1 MRTIRSSQAGG
12 SHAGLACTGRAQ
24 DHRAGSAP
32 GRPRRRRLGCT
43 DDATSPDAIGARAKR
58 PPPARIA
65 SRTAKRRWRRRIGQ
79 RRQRSICG
87 GGAGARGAD
96 RTSGPVGPIAPVLTR
111 ETAAP
116 ARGQAKPSREPRSRG
131 RGGKPPPEFPAHARV
146 ANPRALPG
154 PTGRS
159 PPPCPRTTSS
169 PRSDRPDRF
178 VPAAGQE
185 GGVRRAPGSANLPRP
200 EGCSPRGRS
209 SRDSRARP
217 RHAGNHTDGCRPSR
231 PGAVPGA
238 TCAPANLPCDGS
250 AGWSHRLD
258 AARSPRPIG
267 RAQRGRKSRQVL
279 IRYIGIRTRGF
290 VQASGS
296 RRG

>member
-1 MRTIRSSQAGG
+1 MQLRRTR
-12 SHAGLACTGRAQ
+12 
-24 DHRAGSAP
+24 SAP
-32 GRPRRRRLGCT
+32 GRSARRRRGSLRGRRSVDGDAASGSVANDPSAAAARERAAPIGPRAPSDRSRRCSPAKQPRRR
-43 DDATSPDAIGARAKR
+43 AAKQ
-58 PPPARIA
+58 
-65 SRTAKRRWRRRIGQ
+65 SRRGSLDR
-79 RRQRSICG
+79 
-87 GGAGARGAD
+87 AGAAE
-96 RTSGPVGPIAPVLTR
+96 S
-111 ETAAP
+111 
-116 ARGQAKPSREPRSRG
+116 
-131 RGGKPPPEFPAHARV
+131 PPEFPAHARV

-169 PRSDRPDRF
+169 PRSDRLDRF

-209 SRDSRARP
+209 SRDSRSRP